1 MARKRGM
8 AGKGERPATKVDLDQ
23 DMRNLRRALKAVKA
37 LSPEAL
43 RLLRA
48 KIQQMAPS

>member
-8 AGKGERPATKVDLDQ
+8 AGKGKDRPAIKGVSDMDQ
-23 DMRNLRRALKAVKA
+23 DMRNLRRAYKTVKA

-43 RLLRA
+43 RLLKA
-48 KIQQMAPS
+48 KIQRM